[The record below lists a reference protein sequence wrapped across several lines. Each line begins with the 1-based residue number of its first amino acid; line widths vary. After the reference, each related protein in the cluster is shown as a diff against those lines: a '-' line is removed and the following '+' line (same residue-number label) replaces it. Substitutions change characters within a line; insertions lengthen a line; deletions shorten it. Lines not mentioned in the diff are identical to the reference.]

1 MVLGIVLDSKT
12 HRKVGLVNFASGAM
26 LHSTFVFRRVN
37 STIAMVPA
45 CWSSK
50 PAGWYLIPSSTVP
63 ETEEL
68 RVGKRFDFLN
78 HSAQYLFLG
87 QVMALAEE
95 VKCIPRLQWFYTEL
109 SFQLPP
115 TKEAEMLA
123 NYMNDQERLR
133 CGLRNHSEGGTS
145 SSDIAWSDELKTRV
159 ETRAAEDFCWLL
171 TNNQR
176 KTEKFLQETFI
187 QWHHRAD
194 YLVTRKS
201 REKRE
206 FRQDLTLSKVIQ
218 QGQERKRRMQ
228 QRRTRETQRQQ
239 AIESGRESE
248 WDNFTHD
255 VLPREL
261 REALDRESDGME
273 DVRLSRAGT
282 ATGGWSR
289 SMRSHPNFR

>member
-1 MVLGIVLDSKT
+1 MLRPT
-12 HRKVGLVNFASGAM
+12 HLSRLVTSGTVAVTP
-26 LHSTFVFRRVN
+26 S
-37 STIAMVPA
+37 
-45 CWSSK
+45 CWTTK
-50 PAGWYLIPSSTVP
+50 PAGWYLVPSSILP

-68 RVGKRFDFLN
+68 RVSKRFDFLN
-78 HSAQYLFLG
+78 HCAQYLFLG

-95 VKCIPRLQWFYTEL
+95 VKCFPRLEWFYTEL
-109 SFQLPP
+109 SFSLPP
-115 TKEAEMLA
+115 TKEAEVLA

-145 SSDIAWSDELKTRV
+145 SSDIVWSKELKERV
-159 ETRAAEDFCWLL
+159 QRRAEEDFCWLL
-171 TNNQR
+171 TKDQR

-206 FRQDLTLSKVIQ
+206 FREDLTLQKVIQ

-228 QRRTRETQRQQ
+228 RRRSRDEERQE
-239 AIESGRESE
+239 AIKSGRESE
-248 WDNFTHD
+248 WDTFTHD

-289 SMRSHPNFR
+289 SMRSHPNLR

>member
-1 MVLGIVLDSKT
+1 
-12 HRKVGLVNFASGAM
+12 M
-26 LHSTFVFRRVN
+26 LRSTLLWRLAGTAAAV
-37 STIAMVPA
+37 VPA
-45 CWSSK
+45 CWTSK
-50 PAGWYLIPSSTVP
+50 PAGWYLVPSTAVL

-95 VKCIPRLQWFYTEL
+95 LQCIPRLEWFFTEL
-109 SFQLPP
+109 AFQLPP
-115 TKEAEMLA
+115 TPEAEMLA

-145 SSDIAWSDELKTRV
+145 TSDILWSDELKNRV
-159 ETRAAEDFCWLL
+159 QARAEDDFCWLL

-206 FRQDLTLSKVIQ
+206 FRQDLTLTKVIQ

-228 QRRTRETQRQQ
+228 QRKTRDTQRQQ
-239 AIESGRESE
+239 ALESGKETE

-282 ATGGWSR
+282 ATGGWNR

>member
-1 MVLGIVLDSKT
+1 MLRPTRVS
-12 HRKVGLVNFASGAM
+12 RLVRSGSVA
-26 LHSTFVFRRVN
+26 LTPS
-37 STIAMVPA
+37 
-45 CWSSK
+45 CWTTK
-50 PAGWYLIPSSTVP
+50 PAGWYLVPSSTLP
-63 ETEEL
+63 ATEEL
-68 RVGKRFDFLN
+68 RVGKCFDFLN

-95 VKCIPRLQWFYTEL
+95 VKCIPWLEWFYSEL
-109 SFQLPP
+109 HFSLPP
-115 TKEAEMLA
+115 TKEAELLA

-145 SSDIAWSDELKTRV
+145 SSDIAWSRELKERV
-159 ETRAAEDFCWLL
+159 QRRAEEDFCWLL
-171 TNNQR
+171 THDQR

-206 FRQDLTLSKVIQ
+206 FREDLTLQKVIQ

-228 QRRTRETQRQQ
+228 RRRNRDEARQE
-239 AIESGRESE
+239 AIKSGKESE

>member
-1 MVLGIVLDSKT
+1 MLRPTRV
-12 HRKVGLVNFASGAM
+12 RRLVTSGTVAPIP
-26 LHSTFVFRRVN
+26 S
-37 STIAMVPA
+37 
-45 CWSSK
+45 CWKSR
-50 PAGWYLIPSSTVP
+50 PAGWYLVPSSTLP

-68 RVGKRFDFLN
+68 HVSKRFDFLN
-78 HSAQYLFLG
+78 HSAQYQFIG

-95 VKCIPRLQWFYTEL
+95 VKCIPRLEWFFTEL
-109 SFQLPP
+109 NFSLPP
-115 TKEAEMLA
+115 TKEAEVLA
-123 NYMNDQERLR
+123 NYMNDLERLR

-145 SSDIAWSDELKTRV
+145 SSDIAWSRELKERV
-159 ETRAAEDFCWLL
+159 QRRAEEDFCWLL
-171 TNNQR
+171 TNDQR

-206 FRQDLTLSKVIQ
+206 FREDLTLQKVIQ

-228 QRRTRETQRQQ
+228 RRRSRDEARQE
-239 AIESGRESE
+239 AIKSGKESE